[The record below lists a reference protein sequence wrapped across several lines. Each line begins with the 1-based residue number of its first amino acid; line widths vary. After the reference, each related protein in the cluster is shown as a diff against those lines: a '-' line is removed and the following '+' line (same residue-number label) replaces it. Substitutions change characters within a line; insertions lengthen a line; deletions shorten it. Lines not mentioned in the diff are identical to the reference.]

1 MYYIIFYFRMV
12 GMLLAAPFW
21 GMIADKWHCHKS
33 IIVIAFIGLF
43 VTVGSQP
50 LLSMKY
56 GDPAVNIC
64 PIPKIEVS
72 VDTAN
77 YNQNCSSFINT
88 NNNKENCSLPEDTI
102 GSNIQGDLRRISLF
116 NNGTTYLDHGKKDER
131 KKYGA
136 LFFVM
141 FFMQIATL
149 FFESASTIF
158 IDTAT
163 LRHSQLSKTRK
174 IEYGKQRVWGA
185 FGAMSGITL
194 TNLVIEYF
202 PSVNITCYT
211 GLYITYGVFTFLV
224 TVSMLFL
231 YKGLSFETTEKDE
244 EKAEVTVKMKHNFK
258 KILLKTL
265 LRFDMLFFYFTTLI
279 AGMVY
284 ATYTSFFYL
293 HLTYL
298 RAPPVVFSLSIV
310 VAAAGAM
317 FGFFFS
323 NKIMKLV
330 GGTWKTIILTFLAFA
345 TRNAAIALIVNPWLI
360 LLAQTIHPFT
370 FVLYMAVGLRHLK
383 EVSPLPVITTMVSLF
398 ISTFMGLGA
407 IVGSSLSGVVFNSY
421 GGRATF
427 LSASALSFIWAL
439 IVVLYTVYVL
449 KNSRKDKSKI

>member
-1 MYYIIFYFRMV
+1 
-12 GMLLAAPFW
+12 
-21 GMIADKWHCHKS
+21 
-33 IIVIAFIGLF
+33 
-43 VTVGSQP
+43 
-50 LLSMKY
+50 
-56 GDPAVNIC
+56 
-64 PIPKIEVS
+64 
-72 VDTAN
+72 
-77 YNQNCSSFINT
+77 
-88 NNNKENCSLPEDTI
+88 
-102 GSNIQGDLRRISLF
+102 
-116 NNGTTYLDHGKKDER
+116 
-131 KKYGA
+131 
-136 LFFVM
+136 
-141 FFMQIATL
+141 
-149 FFESASTIF
+149 
-158 IDTAT
+158 
-163 LRHSQLSKTRK
+163 
-174 IEYGKQRVWGA
+174 
-185 FGAMSGITL
+185 
-194 TNLVIEYF
+194 
-202 PSVNITCYT
+202 
-211 GLYITYGVFTFLV
+211 
-224 TVSMLFL
+224 
-231 YKGLSFETTEKDE
+231 
-244 EKAEVTVKMKHNFK
+244 MKHNFK